1 MPDQAIHIFN
11 STANL
16 DPSLMVHLLE
26 SWAKEEPDPLSILN
40 DLRVT
45 IVMHNKMPDP
55 PEHEFLVVKT
65 EDRHKVTRLYVLE
78 RTTNP
83 ALGTVPGESRGT
95 TLDSVKQFCAAITTN
110 TSDLQFASVEEGL
123 QKIDRLTLAS
133 VHAATILSDSL
144 DKKGSYRAVD
154 RFLGSAWVYAKGWH
168 GQNIR
173 FLIPS
178 RPLSLYQL
186 ALIAKAVHVRFSTY
200 DILKEQ
206 CYFHAG
212 VIYSAV
218 LHHFG
223 SLCPENLQEPSEVA
237 VASNLRYG
245 RYLGLKVQSVDH
257 KDIVQIVDDFKAAEA
272 KALKDVS
279 L

>member
-1 MPDQAIHIFN
+1 MPDQATHIFN

-40 DLRVT
+40 DLQVT
-45 IVMHNKMPDP
+45 TIMHNKMPDP
-55 PEHEFLVVKT
+55 PEHEFLIVKT
-65 EDRHKVTRLYVLE
+65 EDRHKTTRLYVLK
-78 RTTNP
+78 RTTDP
-83 ALGTVPGESRGT
+83 ALGTVPSESRST
-95 TLDSVKQFCAAITTN
+95 TLDSVKQFCVAITTN
-110 TSDLQFASVEEGL
+110 TSDLASVEEGL

-133 VHAATILSDSL
+133 VHTATILSDSL

-154 RFLGSAWVYAKGWH
+154 CFLGSAWVYAKGWH
-168 GQNIR
+168 RQNVW
-173 FLIPS
+173 FLIPN

-186 ALIAKAVHVRFSTY
+186 ALITKAVHVRFSTY

-223 SLCPENLQEPSEVA
+223 SLCPENLQEPLEVA

-257 KDIVQIVDDFKAAEA
+257 KDVVQIVDNFKEAEA
-272 KALKDVS
+272 KKRWPM
-279 L
+279 